1 MAKYGA
7 KTVGNTILSFFD
19 SEKPNLLR
27 CTAWTYLLQSWDRPA
42 FCIVELNVSNCWHS
56 RSQPSGTDG
65 SRCSTVR
72 TWSPNPSTTNNSRH
86 FVRITITVNDPSN
99 VILRTQQYL
108 SKGVNISVISTE
120 YRRFT
125 VSRLGHKLDIWTSLS
140 SQGLLLI
147 MGTHT
152 TRFLYTQSFR
162 RCFDKR
168 EASSNLIPYFLSL
181 ESSLADKDVFCTLL
195 EPFHVRRPEPAAWI
209 YLHVYN
215 RRRTFL
221 YAFARG
227 KNS

>member
-1 MAKYGA
+1 MSPRTWYLEYRQCQKGLTFLDRISANIQIHSHPIGA
-7 KTVGNTILSFFD
+7 QIG
-19 SEKPNLLR
+19 
-27 CTAWTYLLQSWDRPA
+27 YLDQS
-42 FCIVELNVSNCWHS
+42 VK
-56 RSQPSGTDG
+56 SGT
-65 SRCSTVR
+65 
-72 TWSPNPSTTNNSRH
+72 
-86 FVRITITVNDPSN
+86 
-99 VILRTQQYL
+99 
-108 SKGVNISVISTE
+108 
-120 YRRFT
+120 
-125 VSRLGHKLDIWTSLS
+125 S
-140 SQGLLLI
+140 SD

-227 KNS
+227 KNSWRWASCSYW